1 LRVVAIVDS
10 PRRGIKTFLVALVP
24 LLRAS
29 GLPMS
34 KTRRLLQ
41 GFEMDQSGKSSYP
54 RRLAGAH
61 QFVVAIAR
69 RRALLHKAE
78 RPEPNLNDLPARI
91 AAVRAV
97 LVKGF
102 KSYFYR
108 KLEMFRP
115 VLVRPPLW
123 DRG

>member
-1 LRVVAIVDS
+1 
-10 PRRGIKTFLVALVP
+10 
-24 LLRAS
+24 
-29 GLPMS
+29 LP
-34 KTRRLLQ
+34 
-41 GFEMDQSGKSSYP
+41 
-54 RRLAGAH
+54 
-61 QFVVAIAR
+61 
-69 RRALLHKAE
+69 HKAE

-102 KSYFYR
+102 KSYPYR
-108 KLEMFRP
+108 KLEVFRP